1 MVTNKQNSLPSPAG
15 GVPDSDVMSAAVALH
30 RSVVQH
36 KAGRVF
42 LVREEEPARK
52 HPINSEEGVMRTAA
66 GMLMLASYR
75 NQCVHV
81 FVRPAMLATAICVTK
96 STQRGEKI
104 IIIIYYLWF
113 LRFCSDFIGLF
124 LIPSP
129 TPDELFAFFC
139 FLRDVFANEFIF
151 VAQSSSQV
159 TISSRWL
166 QAPAS

>member
-1 MVTNKQNSLPSPAG
+1 M
-15 GVPDSDVMSAAVALH
+15 H

-52 HPINSEEGVMRTAA
+52 HPISSEEGVMRTAA

-96 STQRGEKI
+96 STQRGE
-104 IIIIYYLWF
+104 LFF
-113 LRFCSDFIGLF
+113 LLF
-124 LIPSP
+124 
-129 TPDELFAFFC
+129 FFC
-139 FLRDVFANEFIF
+139 GFCGLALIL
-151 VAQSSSQV
+151 QV
-159 TISSRWL
+159 CF
-166 QAPAS
+166 

>member
-1 MVTNKQNSLPSPAG
+1 MVTNKQNNLPSPAG

-36 KAGRVF
+36 KAGRLF

-96 STQRGEKI
+96 STQRGEKNYY
-104 IIIIYYLWF
+104 YYLHFF
-113 LRFCSDFIGLF
+113 LCGFCGFV
-124 LIPSP
+124 LI
-129 TPDELFAFFC
+129 L
-139 FLRDVFANEFIF
+139 
-151 VAQSSSQV
+151 
-159 TISSRWL
+159 
-166 QAPAS
+166 

>member
-1 MVTNKQNSLPSPAG
+1 MLTNKQNNLPSPAG
-15 GVPDSDVMSAAVALH
+15 GVPDSDVMSAAAALH

-42 LVREEEPARK
+42 LVREEPARK

-104 IIIIYYLWF
+104 III
-113 LRFCSDFIGLF
+113 FCGFCGF
-124 LIPSP
+124 VLI
-129 TPDELFAFFC
+129 L
-139 FLRDVFANEFIF
+139 
-151 VAQSSSQV
+151 QV
-159 TISSRWL
+159 
-166 QAPAS
+166 

>member
-1 MVTNKQNSLPSPAG
+1 
-15 GVPDSDVMSAAVALH
+15 
-30 RSVVQH
+30 
-36 KAGRVF
+36 
-42 LVREEEPARK
+42 
-52 HPINSEEGVMRTAA
+52 MRTAA

-81 FVRPAMLATAICVTK
+81 FGRPAMLATAICVTM

-104 IIIIYYLWF
+104 IIIIICIFLLLWF
-113 LRFCSDFIGLF
+113 LRFCSDFTGLF
-124 LIPSP
+124 LIPSR

-139 FLRDVFANEFIF
+139 FLRDVFSNEFIF
-151 VAQSSSQV
+151 VPESSSQV